1 MALQLLAC
9 MQQVCWESGKWD
21 GEEAGDCME
30 LSADGYLRE
39 QDLFSLRVEDV
50 VFSDATATG
59 GPGVAAYFG
68 RAHRGES
75 CKTGREQGVV
85 FDEPL
90 SYEILKR
97 RCHGKKPSAKVF
109 RISSQLYRRWWRWA
123 TCKVLGPDNKVGP
136 PHSARHTGPS
146 RDLTEQYRSLETV
159 MKRGRWKSLT
169 AVQRYAKPHAWYA
182 CIAALPKE
190 VLDRGNALLAL
201 RAPRPSKA
209 V

>member
-1 MALQLLAC
+1 MVPA
-9 MQQVCWESGKWD
+9 
-21 GEEAGDCME
+21 
-30 LSADGYLRE
+30 ADGYLRE
-39 QDLFSLRVEDV
+39 QDLFGLRIEDV
-50 VFSDATATG
+50 VFNTTATG
-59 GPGVAAYFG
+59 GPTVAAYFG
-68 RAHRGES
+68 RVHRGES

-90 SYEILKR
+90 SYEILER
-97 RCHGKKPSAKVF
+97 RCTSCSLSPPIKKPSDKVF
-109 RISSQLYRRWWRWA
+109 RITSTLYRRWWRWA
-123 TCKVLGPDNKVGP
+123 ACKVLGPDNKVGP

-182 CIAALPKE
+182 CIASLPKE

-201 RAPRPSKA
+201 RSPRPTKA